1 MVPDFALTLDVSLG
15 VRAFSSAVGVSMG
28 SNSAPTPLCARLL
41 LLLKCPKNPRFLL
54 GVGFGSSLSPTS
66 TNPSSSA
73 AMGTI
78 GLRGEGWKVR
88 LSNEG
93 RGRSPIDGRPMAPMT
108 GERPEMSCNDSVSL

>member
-41 LLLKCPKNPRFLL
+41 LLLKWPKNPRFF
-54 GVGFGSSLSPTS
+54 GVGLGSSFSPTS

-78 GLRGEGWKVR
+78 GLRGEG
-88 LSNEG
+88 
-93 RGRSPIDGRPMAPMT
+93 
-108 GERPEMSCNDSVSL
+108 